1 MQISSQYSSPEKK
14 ANTSTNRRCHPLEIM
29 IKHPLQGAEKQV
41 WLWYLLGINFAP
53 LAGVLYFIPLE
64 PDIVAFEFDPIKTLS
79 AWNFT
84 EKLWAAFSLGLDFL
98 FLIIYSTLLSLGCIR
113 FASSFQ
119 SKLWAKL
126 GTFLAWGQWAAA
138 SFDVLEDISL
148 VVILFGSQINFIML
162 ISRFSAF
169 MKFTLILSGLLYI
182 IMGILKS
189 LSTISKKW

>member
-1 MQISSQYSSPEKK
+1 LSYIQLYY
-14 ANTSTNRRCHPLEIM
+14 H
-29 IKHPLQGAEKQV
+29 
-41 WLWYLLGINFAP
+41 W
-53 LAGVLYFIPLE
+53 GV
-64 PDIVAFEFDPIKTLS
+64 
-79 AWNFT
+79 
-84 EKLWAAFSLGLDFL
+84 
-98 FLIIYSTLLSLGCIR
+98 
-113 FASSFQ
+113 Q